1 MSATKRAQTD
11 LEQAI
16 LRLESHER
24 ECSIRYEMIQMQLD
38 EHNKRFDRLERMMT
52 SGFGVIGSLIVLAIT
67 VLEFAR

>member
-1 MSATKRAQTD
+1 MSN

-16 LRLESHER
+16 SRLETHER

-38 EHNKRFDRLERMMT
+38 EHNKRFDRIETLMLR
-52 SGFGVIGSLIVLAIT
+52 GFGTMAVMITLAIA